1 MSVKPIAICQNKKIF
16 DHSTLWTHRFI
27 EYCSEERI
35 PFEIVDCYQGNI
47 VSELNKYSALVW
59 QYDNDV
65 ISDVLEARNVLQVAS
80 NMGLATFPYPE
91 MNWHFDDKIAET
103 YALQSVEAPI
113 PRSWIFYLE
122 DECEAWIKEEATFP
136 LVAKLRCGSG
146 SNNVRILNSEVEALR
161 YTRRMFSKG
170 FDPAPSLKYK
180 AISKMKS
187 SKNLSMMLKRIRK
200 IPEFLNTRKHA
211 KMMPI
216 EKGYCY
222 FQEFIPNNGYDLKV
236 VVIGDKLTFCSRNV
250 RKNDFR
256 ASGGGDINYDRNLLT
271 DDVIDTAFRAADRLN
286 MFCVGFDFV
295 VNNTTGRGTIIEMC
309 YCFDWEVQ
317 KALGAYVDR
326 NHVWHEEAVFIPDEI
341 IQMICKEVLP

>member
-1 MSVKPIAICQNKKIF
+1 MKPIAICQNKRIF

-27 EYCSEERI
+27 EYCTEEKI
-35 PFEIVDCYQGNI
+35 PYEVLDCYKSSI

-65 ISDVLEARNVLQVAS
+65 VADILEARNVLQVAS
-80 NMGLATFPYPE
+80 NLGLETFPYPE

-103 YALQSVEAPI
+103 YALQAVGAPI
-113 PRSWIFYLE
+113 PESWVFYLQ
-122 DECEAWIKEEATFP
+122 DECEAWINNSATFP

-146 SNNVRILNSEVEALR
+146 SNNVIKLNNKIEAIH

-170 FDPAPSLKYK
+170 YDPAPSLRYK
-180 AISKMKS
+180 ALSKLKS
-187 SKNLSMMLKRIRK
+187 SKNLGMIIKRIKK
-200 IPEFLNTRKHA
+200 IPEFLNTRRHA

-222 FQEFIPNNGYDLKV
+222 FQKFIPNNGYDLKV
-236 VVIGDKLTFCSRNV
+236 VVIGDKITFCSRNV
-250 RKNDFR
+250 RKHDFR
-256 ASGGGDINYDRNLLT
+256 ASGGGDISYERVLLT
-271 DDVIDTAFRAADRLN
+271 DNVIDAAFMAADKLN

-295 VNNTTGRGTIIEMC
+295 VNNTTGQGTIIEMC

-317 KALGAYVDR
+317 RNLGAYVDR
-326 NHVWHEEAVFIPDEI
+326 NHVWHEKAVNVPDEI
-341 IQMICKEVLP
+341 IKMIYERVKD